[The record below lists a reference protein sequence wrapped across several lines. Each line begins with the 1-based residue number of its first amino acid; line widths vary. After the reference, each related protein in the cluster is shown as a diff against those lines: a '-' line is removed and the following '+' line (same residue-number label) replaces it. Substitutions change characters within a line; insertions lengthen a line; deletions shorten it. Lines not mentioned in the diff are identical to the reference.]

1 MWKAFFGAAALNL
14 SIIASPWPVL
24 AQAPPSSP
32 TADPN
37 EKVCENIAAIGSRLA
52 KKRVCATRAEWEE
65 RRRLDREAVDQAQ
78 RQIVGPC
85 QTTPGARNGG
95 PTAC

>member
-1 MWKAFFGAAALNL
+1 MSKCVFSAVLL
-14 SIIASPWPVL
+14 SLVMLPAPASSQGQ
-24 AQAPPSSP
+24 AGQAPSL
-32 TADPN
+32 DPN
-37 EKVCENIAAIGSRLA
+37 EKVCENLTVVGSRLA

-65 RRRLDREAVDQAQ
+65 RRRLDREAVEQAQ
-78 RQIVGPC
+78 RMVVGPC